1 MSRILFFR
9 IYVAAALV
17 AFSGCEEPK
26 KPEAKLKIYGGP
38 IMTAK
43 NIATVYSDSGKTKL
57 IISGPLQLQYNDGDR
72 EFPKGI
78 RVDFFDSD
86 GDSNAVLTAN
96 YARFDKATD
105 IHLALG
111 NVIIFNKKERRKLN
125 TEELRWNRSTRKVYT
140 DKFVRIETPT
150 EILTGHGLTA
160 NQDFSWYRI
169 TKPTGVFSSDTLL

>member
-1 MSRILFFR
+1 MSRRRFFCTYLLGAGVL
-9 IYVAAALV
+9 I
-17 AFSGCEEPK
+17 SSCEEPK

-38 IMTAK
+38 VMTAK

-57 IISGPLQLQYNDGDR
+57 VISGPLQLQYNDGDR

-78 RVDFFDSD
+78 QVDFFDEA
-86 GDSNAVLTAN
+86 GDSNAILTAN

-169 TKPTGVFSSDTLL
+169 TRPTGIFSSDTLL

>member
-1 MSRILFFR
+1 MSRILFFG

-17 AFSGCEEPK
+17 AFSACEEPR